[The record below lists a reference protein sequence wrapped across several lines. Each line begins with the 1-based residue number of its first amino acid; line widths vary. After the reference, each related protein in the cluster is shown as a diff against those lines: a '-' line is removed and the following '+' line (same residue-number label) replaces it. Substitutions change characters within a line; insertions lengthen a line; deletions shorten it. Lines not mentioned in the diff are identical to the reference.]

1 MRRRGFCERRAA
13 IARAIDR
20 SMVGDALSYLFVGL
34 IVLVFV
40 FQLVDTARAA
50 RNKLIAKKID

>member
-1 MRRRGFCERRAA
+1 
-13 IARAIDR
+13 
-20 SMVGDALSYLFVGL
+20 MVGDALSYLFVGL

-50 RNKLIAKKID
+50 RNKLVAKKND